1 MKIFLIG
8 SNSPAGHAFIRAA
21 ERRDHE
27 LFQFPRADQQ
37 ATHDVL
43 DLRDHDA
50 LQQRCFKHW
59 PDVIINCLETRN
71 TTNKKELIA
80 LNVDL
85 PKFLAQISHHLNTR
99 LIHLSSNKLFDGLK
113 GRLYRFSDKPNSTEL
128 FGHSKHQAEEAILK
142 HNPDTCIIL
151 RIPDLLGTSGAGGE
165 LSFNEAILESVKS
178 NRKIQLSDSL
188 IEQPTTSFNMA
199 EILLELSERPDL
211 NGLFNWS
218 GCQAISQYA
227 LAQKVLENAG
237 IEPTEAHLE
246 LLEPRSETIIDLS
259 MELQPL
265 KRKVKTKALNLK
277 EVFEELNFI
286 EPLKF
291 S

>member
-1 MKIFLIG
+1 MCNKKIFHI
-8 SNSPAGHAFIRAA
+8 A
-21 ERRDHE
+21 E
-27 LFQFPRADQQ
+27 
-37 ATHDVL
+37 
-43 DLRDHDA
+43 
-50 LQQRCFKHW
+50 
-59 PDVIINCLETRN
+59 
-71 TTNKKELIA
+71 
-80 LNVDL
+80 
-85 PKFLAQISHHLNTR
+85 
-99 LIHLSSNKLFDGLK
+99 LFDGLK
-113 GRLYRFSDKPNSTEL
+113 GNLYRFSDMPNSTGL

-142 HNPDTCIIL
+142 HNPDTSIIL

-165 LSFNEAILESVKS
+165 LSFNEAILESAISK
-178 NRKIQLSDSL
+178 RKVQLSDSL
-188 IEQPTTSFNMA
+188 IEQPTTSLNMA
-199 EILLELSERPDL
+199 EILLELSERQDL

-237 IEPTEAHLE
+237 IEPTEAYLE
-246 LLEPRSETIIDLS
+246 LLERRSETIIDLS

-265 KRKVKTKALNLK
+265 KSKVKTKALDLK